1 MDTVQQG
8 LGVLEGVLGSEG
20 MAGLARALVEACA
33 DEIMSAEAD
42 ALCEASG
49 TVRNGYRERELE
61 TQFGSITLRIPKLR
75 AGSYFPE
82 SLIERWGRV
91 DRAVICAASEMYALG
106 VSTRK
111 VGRAL
116 ERMGA
121 ANLSKDRVSRICA
134 ELDAEVAALRS
145 RELPAQRYPYL
156 WVDATYVPCREGGHG
171 ATAVIPLP

>member
-42 ALCEASG
+42 ALCEATG

-91 DRAVICAASEMYALG
+91 DRAVICAC
-106 VSTRK
+106 V
-111 VGRAL
+111 
-116 ERMGA
+116 
-121 ANLSKDRVSRICA
+121 
-134 ELDAEVAALRS
+134 
-145 RELPAQRYPYL
+145 
-156 WVDATYVPCREGGHG
+156 
-171 ATAVIPLP
+171 